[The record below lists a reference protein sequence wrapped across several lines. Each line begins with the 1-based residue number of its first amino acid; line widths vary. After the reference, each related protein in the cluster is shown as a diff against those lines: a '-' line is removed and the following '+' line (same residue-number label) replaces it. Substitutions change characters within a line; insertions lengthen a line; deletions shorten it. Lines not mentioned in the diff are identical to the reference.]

1 MHKRNLVSEADFTA
15 VLQSLGG
22 RSFAR
27 EIAAWVHGTRDLPL
41 KELLER
47 DSAFAQALGATAT
60 TEAAAKLAAEHGVVV
75 APEALWRHRG
85 TLVSGGLPTW
95 RG

>member
-1 MHKRNLVSEADFTA
+1 MATCDLP
-15 VLQSLGG
+15 
-22 RSFAR
+22 AR
-27 EIAAWVHGTRDLPL
+27 ETENPSSAALHQL

-47 DSAFAQALGATAT
+47 DITFAKALGATAS
-60 TEAAAKLAAEHGVVV
+60 TEAAAKLAAEHGIVL

>member
-1 MHKRNLVSEADFTA
+1 MSTCDLLAIETENPS
-15 VLQSLGG
+15 
-22 RSFAR
+22 
-27 EIAAWVHGTRDLPL
+27 AAALHQL

-47 DSAFAQALGATAT
+47 DSAFAQALRATAS
-60 TEAAAKLAAEHGVVV
+60 TEAAAKLAAEHGVAVT
-75 APEALWRHRG
+75 PEALWRHRG